1 MEIITTAPMQV
12 TMRNKMDIA
21 YNTHDQA
28 HNKLPINGG
37 DELVPVLPQPVWP
50 QAIIL
55 LLGASVS

>member
-1 MEIITTAPMQV
+1 MQV
-12 TMRNKMDIA
+12 TMRNKTDIA